1 LNPVQLT
8 ADDKKLIRQIQ
19 GDLPI
24 SPTPFEPL
32 ARQLGLE
39 EKEFLKRVHNLMH
52 RGMIRRFGAI
62 LRHQK
67 AGYQGNAMVV
77 WKVREDQIPRVSRAM
92 AFFPAVSHCY
102 LRPSLPHWPYNL
114 YTMVHGRSEKD
125 CRLAAQKIS
134 KETGL
139 KDYRLLFSKRE
150 HKKSSM
156 RYFR

>member
-1 LNPVQLT
+1 MNLS
-8 ADDKKLIRQIQ
+8 AEDIRLIRQIQ

-24 SPTPFEPL
+24 SPTPFAPL
-32 ARQLGLE
+32 AQQAGLN
-39 EKEFLKRVHNLMH
+39 EKEFLKRVRAFVK

-77 WKVREDQIPRVSRAM
+77 WKVGEDQIQRVSQIM
-92 AFFPAVSHCY
+92 ASFSAISHCY
-102 LRPSLPHWPYNL
+102 LRPSLPKWPFNL
-114 YTMVHGRSEKD
+114 YTMVHGRREKD
-125 CRLAAQKIS
+125 CRLIAQKIS
-134 KETGL
+134 EQTGL

-156 RYFR
+156 RYFK

>member
-1 LNPVQLT
+1 MKLSQE
-8 ADDKKLIRQIQ
+8 DKKLIRQIQ

-32 ARQLGLE
+32 ARQIGWG
-39 EKEFLKRVHNLMH
+39 EKEFLKRVKFFLR

-67 AGYQGNAMVV
+67 AGYLGNAMIV
-77 WKVREDQIPRVSRAM
+77 WHVPEDQTLRVSQAM
-92 AFFPAVSHCY
+92 ASLATVSHCY
-102 LRPSLPHWPYNL
+102 LRPSLPQWDFNL

-125 CRLAAQKIS
+125 CRLVAQKIS
-134 KETGL
+134 KETGI
-139 KDYRLLFSKRE
+139 KNYRLLFSKRE

-156 RYFR
+156 RYFG